1 MNWELCWKHVVLTSC
16 IAVRTLYVMH
26 ARRTLCVCVRQLC
39 AWSGFPC
46 VLNIPVSSEGFPSQ
60 VFSHVWQH
68 IQPTPIICSFENRIN
83 EPSAL

>member
-60 VFSHVWQH
+60 VFSHVW
-68 IQPTPIICSFENRIN
+68 
-83 EPSAL
+83 